1 MFSYAM
7 LSKVYTPHTL
17 SPPASIR
24 RAIAV
29 TLRKGSAGSAHTAVL
44 AQNPSRCF
52 SRSSHPFIDRIT
64 IVVKAGNGGP
74 GCASFAR
81 GPQKEMAPPDG
92 GHGGLGGSVWLEAN
106 TDCTSLRM
114 ASKAIK
120 AENGGPGM
128 SAKQRGKD
136 GNDLVVPVPPGTI
149 VRELPLL
156 IEDEF
161 FEPSPIFSEPIL
173 IAELNTP
180 GESAKVA
187 LGGMG
192 GRGNTAFK
200 SSRNRSPQ
208 NFEPGQ
214 SGEHRKLEMELK
226 IIADVGL
233 VGFPNAGKSTFL
245 RAISRAKPKVASYPF
260 TTLRP
265 HIGVVQAATNDDKLK
280 DRTLTVADIPGLIEG
295 AHENRG
301 LGHAFLRHIER
312 TKFLVYVLDLSV
324 PTGRVL
330 NDLEIL
336 RNELE
341 KHEEGLSTRPCCIA
355 ANKMDIG
362 VSSFENL
369 NILLKSVGVKI
380 PIFPLSAKHKTGTD
394 GIVEHL
400 SACVL

>member
-1 MFSYAM
+1 MRWMTS
-7 LSKVYTPHTL
+7 TTL
-17 SPPASIR
+17 HKGL
-24 RAIAV
+24 AIKTEAK
-29 TLRKGSAGSAHTAVL
+29 LL
-44 AQNPSRCF
+44 ARIPSRNY
-52 SRSSHPFIDRIT
+52 SRLTQAFVDRIVL
-64 IVVKAGNGGP
+64 VVKAGNGGP

-81 GPQKEMAPPDG
+81 GPHKDIAPPDG
-92 GHGGLGGSVWLEAN
+92 GHGGVGGSVWLEAS

-114 ASKAIK
+114 ASAAVK
-120 AENGGPGM
+120 AESGGPGM
-128 SAKQRGKD
+128 SAKRRGKN
-136 GNDLVVPVPPGTI
+136 GNDLIVPVPPGTV

-156 IEDEF
+156 AGDDF
-161 FEPSPIFSEPIL
+161 FEQRSDSGEPVL

-180 GESAKVA
+180 GERAQMA

-214 SGEHRKLEMELK
+214 SGEHRRLELELK
-226 IIADVGL
+226 TIADVGL

-245 RAISRAKPKVASYPF
+245 RAISHAKPKVASYPF

-265 HIGVVQAATNDDKLK
+265 HIGVVQAITSDDALK

-301 LGHAFLRHIER
+301 LGHEFLRHIER

-324 PTGRVL
+324 PVGRIL
-330 NDLEIL
+330 KDFEIL
-336 RNELE
+336 QRELE
-341 KHEEGLSTRPCCIA
+341 MHAEGLPSRPHCIA

-362 VSSFENL
+362 ASSHENL
-369 NILLKSVGVKI
+369 DALLKSVGDKV
-380 PIFPLSAKHKTGTD
+380 PIFPLSAKYGTETN

-400 SACVL
+400 SSCVL